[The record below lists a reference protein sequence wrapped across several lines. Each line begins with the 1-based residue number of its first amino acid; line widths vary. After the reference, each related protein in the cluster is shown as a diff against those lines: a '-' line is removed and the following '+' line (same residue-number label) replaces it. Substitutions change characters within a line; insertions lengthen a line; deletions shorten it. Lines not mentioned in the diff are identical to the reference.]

1 MADLVN
7 TTSQQVCF
15 VGQHPVLAL
24 AQKANF
30 AKAKT

>member
-15 VGQHPVLAL
+15 VGPRPFLAL

-30 AKAKT
+30 AKAKS